1 MGRPAGRSIPAVA
14 MRPTRL
20 PEALALLT
28 AIALAALSWG
38 EAGSGARQADAQETV
53 SVAVGDFFF
62 CDPSLAPGACQT
74 VVSAG
79 DSVTWEY
86 RTGSEGHTVTH
97 CGDSCDAP
105 TDSPLWDSGGLS
117 PGQTF
122 SHTFSEPGTYRYL
135 CRFHPDA
142 MRAVVLVEAAPT
154 AAPTEPPAAPTAA
167 PTESP
172 ASPTPSVTG
181 EASPTQA
188 VRSPTASP
196 TSAPSATPTP
206 SSSAQDEDD
215 GISSWVLILV
225 GVGGGI
231 VLLGGGLLVVRWLR

>member
-1 MGRPAGRSIPAVA
+1 MGRPAGRPIPAVA

-38 EAGSGARQADAQETV
+38 DAGSGARPADAQETV
-53 SVAVGDFFF
+53 AVAVGDFFF

-74 VVSAG
+74 VVSVG
-79 DSVTWEY
+79 DTVTWEY

-97 CGDSCDAP
+97 CGESCDAP
-105 TDSPLWDSGGLS
+105 TSTPLWDSGGLT

-154 AAPTEPPAAPTAA
+154 AAATQP
-167 PTESP
+167 P
-172 ASPTPSVTG
+172 ASPTSFPPG
-181 EASPTQA
+181 EASPTPTPAQA
-188 VRSPTASP
+188 TRSPTASP
-196 TSAPSATPTP
+196 TSAPSPTLTP
-206 SSSAQDEDD
+206 SSSAKEDND
-215 GISSWVLILV
+215 GLSSWILILV
-225 GVGGGI
+225 GIGGGI
-231 VLLGGGLLVVRWLR
+231 VLLGGGLLVVRRFR

>member
-1 MGRPAGRSIPAVA
+1 

-38 EAGSGARQADAQETV
+38 EAGSVARTAGAQGTV
-53 SVAVGDFFF
+53 VVTVGDFFF
-62 CDPSLAPGACQT
+62 CDPSLVPGACQT
-74 VVSAG
+74 VVSVG
-79 DSVTWEY
+79 DTVVWEY

-97 CGDSCDAP
+97 CGESCDAP
-105 TDSPLWDSGGLS
+105 TGTPLWDSGGLS
-117 PGQTF
+117 PGQSF
-122 SHTFSEPGTYRYL
+122 SYTFSEPGTYRYL

-142 MRAVVLVEAAPT
+142 MRAVVLVEAPPT
-154 AAPTEPPAAPTAA
+154 AAPTEP
-167 PTESP
+167 P

-181 EASPTQA
+181 EASPRLAPTQA

-215 GISSWVLILV
+215 GISYWVLILV

-231 VLLGGGLLVVRWLR
+231 VLLGGGLLVVRRLR